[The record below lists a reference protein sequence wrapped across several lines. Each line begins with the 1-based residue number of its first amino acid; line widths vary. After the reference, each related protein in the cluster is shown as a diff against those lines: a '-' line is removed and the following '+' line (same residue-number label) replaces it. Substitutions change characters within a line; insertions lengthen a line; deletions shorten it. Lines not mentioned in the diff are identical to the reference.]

1 MIGYAGQ
8 RAYEWA
14 DKRRLEGRRGR
25 VGAAGSADAEAGGD
39 GDVKVAE
46 GKAVEGEGPK
56 ETFMEKLVSLRWTGL
71 HQMSEGEYADMLEE
85 RVIKLEAEVAVVDE
99 AIERLRKEGVEE
111 EGTGEKGP
119 AGGVEEREA
128 QEKGMWPS
136 VGRR

>member
-14 DKRRLEGRRGR
+14 DRRRVERRRGR
-25 VGAAGSADAEAGGD
+25 VVGAGSASLDSGGD
-39 GDVKVAE
+39 VDGKVK
-46 GKAVEGEGPK
+46 EGEGPK
-56 ETFMEKLVSLRWTGL
+56 ESFMEKLVSLRWTGL

-99 AIERLRKEGVEE
+99 AIEQLRMEGAEE
-111 EGTGEKGP
+111 DGDGEKG
-119 AGGVEEREA
+119 AGGGMEERKA
-128 QEKGMWPS
+128 QEQSRWPG